1 MSRHLPDMSAPV
13 RRYEPL
19 APAAVAFIVGV
30 ILGEYVGGG
39 MLAWCA
45 AAVVAAGVW
54 IALYLRRADA
64 RWLVVPLLVLVAAAG
79 AARYRAVVD
88 PAPDDVARFV
98 EGRRRLAKVEGVV
111 ARFVEGGR
119 RLATVEG
126 VVVSSPRQTSPPDD
140 VFLPSVPY
148 YIRST
153 FTLDCRR
160 VLTEGRWWPA
170 SGRLNVTV
178 RQPQPPDAGAVA
190 KLGDGVQVTGRLAGF
205 VRPANPGAF
214 DIPAYL
220 HRQGVRASLSTDH
233 WEAVRV
239 VEPAADRVR
248 WALGAMQRLAVA
260 SLDRLPTA
268 EGRAIAAAMVFGR
281 RDLLEFD
288 SGEVHGRDIERAFLV
303 TGTTHMLAV
312 SGFNVGLLA
321 AAVLVVLR
329 LAGFGRRVTAVIVAL
344 VVLAFTL
351 MTALEPPVL
360 RAAIL
365 FWALCLGWALGRE
378 ALVLNSLALAVI
390 LVLLVRPGD
399 LFTTSFQ
406 LSFLAVLGMMFLAD
420 RFEGLLLR
428 RWREIAQLRRGA
440 WWRGVFD
447 RWFLVNM
454 LLVSVAATVI
464 NIPVIAARFHL
475 VAWMAPLAS
484 TILFPLVFA
493 LTVTGMVLV
502 GVGWIHPW
510 VYAPL
515 AAVTDALGWAV
526 TTVITALAQARVYSY
541 VGTVSF
547 PWLVVAYLLL
557 MAFVW
562 HKRLGVSGRR
572 LAIVCLA
579 VGVVFV
585 WTGGHRAPAHARATF
600 LAVGSGNTTLLEL
613 PNGRNV
619 LYDAGSS
626 LSQTKAGES
635 TLAPAFW
642 VLRVDRIDAVL
653 ISHPHFDHFKD
664 VLPLVER
671 FGVRQVLVPP
681 TFLRRRLTSD
691 KKLIEALLARGVRV
705 EIFGA
710 GDRLS
715 GTGLV
720 DLAAVWPRG
729 AKSQAKAIN
738 DGSLALVVR
747 DGARRLLLP
756 GDLEPAGM
764 AALRAAEPDLRADAM
779 LWPHHGHA
787 PEAMRQF
794 AAATGARVLVISA
807 GPYASA
813 DPPAWLKEDRVVCV
827 NTGEVGAVTVELR
840 PEGPHVSTCCAPA
853 QADAVALVEDEGDKE
868 GSPD

>member
-30 ILGEYVGGG
+30 VLGEYVGGG

-45 AAVVAAGVW
+45 AALVAAGVW

-98 EGRRRLAKVEGVV
+98 EG
-111 ARFVEGGR
+111 GR

-126 VVVSSPRQTSPPDD
+126 IVVSSPRQTSPPDD

-160 VLTEGRWWPA
+160 VLTEGRWLPA

-178 RQPQPPDAGAVA
+178 RQPQPPDAGTIA
-190 KLGDGVQVTGRLAGF
+190 KLGDAVQVTGRLAAFGQ
-205 VRPANPGAF
+205 PANPGAF
-214 DIPAYL
+214 DMAAYL

-268 EGRAIAAAMVFGR
+268 EGRAITVAMVFGR

-288 SGEVHGRDIERAFLV
+288 AGQVRGQDIERAFLV
-303 TGTTHMLAV
+303 TGTTHLLAV

-378 ALVLNSLALAVI
+378 PLGLNSLALGVI
-390 LVLLVRPGD
+390 FVLVARPGD
-399 LFTTSFQ
+399 LFTVSFQ
-406 LSFLAVLGMMFLAD
+406 LSFLAVLGMMFLID
-420 RFEGLLLR
+420 RLEDLFLR
-428 RWREIAQLRRGA
+428 RRKEAEQLRLPGGRMGYFYRKVLRGT
-440 WWRGVFD
+440 
-447 RWFLVNM
+447 LM
-454 LLVSVAATVI
+454 VSVAATVI
-464 NIPVIAARFHL
+464 NIPLIAARFHL

-493 LTVTGMVLV
+493 LTVAGMVLV

-510 VYAPL
+510 IYAPL
-515 AAVTDALGWAV
+515 AVVTDALGRAV
-526 TTVITALAQARVYSY
+526 TAVITALAQVPGGYSY
-541 VGTVSF
+541 AGAVSLG
-547 PWLVVAYLLL
+547 WLVVAYLLL
-557 MAFVW
+557 AAVVW

-572 LAIVCLA
+572 LAIIGLA
-579 VGVVFV
+579 VGAVFV

-642 VLRVDRIDAVL
+642 ALGVDRLDAVL

-691 KKLIEALLARGVRV
+691 NKLVEALLTRGVGV
-705 EIFGA
+705 ELLGA

-720 DLAAVWPRG
+720 DVAAVWPRG
-729 AKSQAKAIN
+729 GKSQAKAIN

-764 AALRAAEPDLRADAM
+764 AALMAAEPDLRADAM

-787 PEAMRQF
+787 PEAVRQF
-794 AAATGARVLVISA
+794 AGATGARVLVISA
-807 GPYASA
+807 GPYASV

-840 PEGPHVSTCCAPA
+840 PEGPHVQTFCGPA
-853 QADAVALVEDEGDKE
+853 QADAVALAEDEGDKE